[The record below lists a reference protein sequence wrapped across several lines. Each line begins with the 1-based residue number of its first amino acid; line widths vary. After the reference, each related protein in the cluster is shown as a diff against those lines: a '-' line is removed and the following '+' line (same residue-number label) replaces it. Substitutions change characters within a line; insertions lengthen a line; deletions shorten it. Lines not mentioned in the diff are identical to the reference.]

1 MGILLDSR
9 IVLVCFLL
17 SGKDVTATLT
27 RSNHLSIFFL
37 AARFMTTIIAFVSQ
51 KGGVG
56 KSTLARAL
64 AREAAHGGLNVKIAD
79 LDTQQ
84 GTSVDWHRT
93 RLHAGLQPAVAA
105 EAFATAAQALKIAEQ
120 YDLLIID
127 GPARTSSGTLDI
139 ARVADLVVQPSGAS
153 VDDLKPAVR
162 EFHALSQAGIPTEK
176 LVFALN
182 RIGTPAEETEARA
195 YIAQAGYVVL
205 NGCLLERPAYRKAQN
220 TGRAVT
226 ETSFPPLNTKADA
239 LIQALIDRV
248 GDANG

>member
-1 MGILLDSR
+1 
-9 IVLVCFLL
+9 
-17 SGKDVTATLT
+17 
-27 RSNHLSIFFL
+27 
-37 AARFMTTIIAFVSQ
+37 MTTIIAFVSQ

-64 AREAAHGGLNVKIAD
+64 AREAAHDGLKVKIAD

-84 GTSVDWHRT
+84 GTSVDWNRT
-93 RLHAGLQPAVAA
+93 RLHAGFEPAVAV
-105 EAFATAAQALKIAEQ
+105 EAFATAAQALKIAGQ

-127 GPARTSSGTLDI
+127 GPARTSTGTLDI
-139 ARVADLVVQPSGAS
+139 AKVADLVVQPSGAS

-162 EFHALSQAGIPTEK
+162 EFHALSQAGIAKEK

-182 RIGTPAEETEARA
+182 RIGTAVEETEARA
-195 YIAQAGYVVL
+195 YIEEAGYTVL
-205 NGCLLERPAYRKAQN
+205 DGYLPERPAYRKAQN

-226 ETSFPPLNTKADA
+226 ETSFRNLNSKADA

-248 GDANG
+248 GNANG